1 MVASIP
7 CGGVGVA
14 DKRISLAHTL
24 QADLG
29 FPEYSEFIFTMMYNP
44 NGLNPP
50 LKSNGLL
57 GVYTV
62 DELHHILQTYAYYK
76 IDK

>member
-1 MVASIP
+1 MVALIP
-7 CGGVGVA
+7 RGGVGVA
-14 DKRISLAHTL
+14 DKRISLTHTL

-29 FPEYSEFIFTMMYNP
+29 FPEYGDFIFTMMYNP

-62 DELHHILQTYAYYK
+62 NKLHRILQTYAYYK
-76 IDK
+76 DDK